1 MSAALIDVRGLRL
14 SIPTAGGTLQAL
26 RGVDLT
32 LPPGRTLGL
41 VGESGSGKSL
51 TALSL
56 LGLQPR
62 SATVTADALS
72 IGGIDIRCLGE
83 AALARTVRGVI
94 GTMIFQEPMTSLNPV
109 VTVGR
114 QLTEAATVHG
124 RMSPSAARV
133 RAVSLLERVGIAA
146 AGDRLRQYPHQF
158 SGGQRQRLMIAMAL
172 MTQPRLLIADE
183 PTTALDVTVQAE
195 ILRLLAD
202 LRAEFGMGLILV
214 THNLA
219 VVSRVA
225 DDVAVMYAGQVVEQA
240 PVADLFGDPRHPY
253 TRGLLAA
260 LPDTDRHRPGSR
272 LGAIPGLVPSLIGD
286 VEGCAFAP
294 RCGLVRDICRTAPPP
309 LLSAAAR
316 RVHRCVDLDPPA
328 TRAAH
333 IAPHLTRKAA
343 APVAMI
349 EARGLERRYRVSRG
363 LFRPAATLTAVGGV
377 DLTLVAGE
385 TLALV
390 GESGCGKSTL
400 ARLLLGLEAPDA
412 GTLQLDGRPLATIG
426 RRERAQLIE
435 PVFQDP
441 RGSLNPRRTV
451 AEIVRRPLDVHGV
464 GRARE
469 REALVLSAIADVGL
483 PRRLFHAHVNQL
495 SGGQR
500 QRVAIARALVLT
512 PSILLCDEPTSALD
526 VSVQA
531 QILNLLADLR
541 VAHGLTIL
549 LVTHDLSVVRH
560 IADRVAVMYLGRI
573 VEAGTADAI
582 FAAPRHPY
590 TRALIESAVTLAPGA
605 GIAGARIG
613 SGFPD
618 PLDVAPGCPFAPRC
632 LDALAICG
640 TVRPDLRA
648 TETGS
653 AACHL
658 LPDRPPAAA

>member
-1 MSAALIDVRGLRL
+1 MSAIVEVRGLRL
-14 SIPTAGGTLQAL
+14 AVPTAAGTLAAL

-32 LPPGRTLGL
+32 VEAGRTLGL

-62 SATVTADALS
+62 AATVSADTLS
-72 IGGIDIRCLGE
+72 IGGIDIRGRGE
-83 AALARTVRGVI
+83 KALAREVRGVV

-114 QLTEAATVHG
+114 QLVEAATVHG
-124 RMSPSAARV
+124 LMPASAARR
-133 RAVSLLERVGIAA
+133 RAIELLERVGIAGA
-146 AGDRLRQYPHQF
+146 ASRLAQYPHQF

-172 MTQPRLLIADE
+172 MTRPRLLIADE

-202 LRAEFGMGLILV
+202 LRAEFGMALVLV

-225 DDVAVMYAGQVVEQA
+225 DAVAVMYAGQVVEQA
-240 PVADLFGDPRHPY
+240 PVADLFRDPRHPY

-260 LPDTDRHRPGSR
+260 LPDAERHRPGMR
-272 LGAIPGLVPSLIGD
+272 LGAIPGVVPSLIGAI
-286 VEGCAFAP
+286 EGCAFAP
-294 RCGLVRDICRTAPPP
+294 RCALAREACRAAPPP
-309 LLSAAAR
+309 ILSAGPGR
-316 RVHRCVDLDPPA
+316 SHRCVDLDPA
-328 TRAAH
+328 TVAVETTAAPV
-333 IAPHLTRKAA
+333 ATGDS

-349 EARGLERRYRVSRG
+349 EAAGLERRYRVSRG

-377 DLTLVAGE
+377 DLTLVRGE

-412 GTLQLDGRPLATIG
+412 GDLRLAGRPLATIAP
-426 RRERAQLIE
+426 RERAQLIE

-451 AEIVRRPLDVHGV
+451 AEIIRRPLDVHGV
-464 GRARE
+464 GAARE
-469 REALVLSAIADVGL
+469 REAVVLAAMEDVGL

-500 QRVAIARALVLT
+500 QRVAIARALVLQPT
-512 PSILLCDEPTSALD
+512 ILLCDEPTSALD

-541 VAHGLTIL
+541 AARGLSIM

-560 IADRVAVMYLGRI
+560 VADRVAVMYLGRI
-573 VEAGTADAI
+573 VEVDATQAI
-582 FAAPRHPY
+582 FATPRHPY

-605 GIAGARIG
+605 GIGRARIG
-613 SGFPD
+613 PGFPD
-618 PLDVAPGCPFAPRC
+618 PLRQAPGCPFQPRC
-632 LDALAICG
+632 LDALAVCAS
-640 TVRPDLRA
+640 VRPALA
-648 TETGS
+648 PTGTGA

-658 LPDRPPAAA
+658 VAERPAATA